1 MGTYFIFINCNFPLE
16 KEAMKPFKIIYFYIA
31 KYIFLMTCVSMI
43 FIASLDV
50 FFNFLA
56 VQNNV
61 GVGNFTILNALIY
74 ALLCSP
80 AHLVQ
85 IFPITMLLG
94 VVFGLGVLSY
104 RSELIILQT
113 NGLSVFN
120 ILKIVILVGMCFTAL
135 NMLIEEFV
143 APKARQLAELNRAI
157 ARSGSFAAAS
167 KEGVWL
173 KLNSDFIHVNEIL
186 LDGSINGVT
195 RYYINNNKIQQ
206 IKKADKLYYKNK
218 TWYAENIDTTTIN
231 ETSFKKSHEDK
242 GIWHKFLQP
251 EFLEVVSVSPEYL
264 GMRDLIKL
272 IKFKKENHLN
282 NKSLKLALY
291 QKISQPFI
299 VLIMILLG
307 FPFVF
312 SKQRSLNFGLKAFLA
327 IILGLIYFLVS
338 RTFIVMVQAYKWPLI
353 IGVLGPGIIF
363 GSFALFLIYKT
374 IRI

>member
-1 MGTYFIFINCNFPLE
+1 MRL
-16 KEAMKPFKIIYFYIA
+16 FKVVHFYIA
-31 KYIFLMTCVSMI
+31 KYIFLMTCVSML
-43 FIASLDV
+43 FIAALDI

-61 GVGNFTILNALIY
+61 GVGNFNLLNAFLY
-74 ALLCSP
+74 AILCSP

-104 RSELIILQT
+104 RSELIILQA

-120 ILKIVILVGMCFTAL
+120 LLTIVIIVGMFFTAI
-135 NMLIEEFV
+135 NMTIEEFV
-143 APKARQLAELNRAI
+143 APKARQLAELNRAV
-157 ARSGSFAAAS
+157 ARSGSFAATS

-173 KLNSDFIHVNEIL
+173 KLNTDFIHINEIL
-186 LDGSINGVT
+186 LDGTIRGVT
-195 RYYINNNKIQQ
+195 RYFIVNNKIQK
-206 IKKADKLYYKNK
+206 IIKADKLHYKKK
-218 TWYAENIDTTTIN
+218 TWYAENVTI
-231 ETSFKKSHEDK
+231 TKIGSAHYKKEYVDK
-242 GIWHKFLQP
+242 SIWDNFLQP

-264 GMRDLIKL
+264 GMRDLIKF
-272 IKFKKENHLN
+272 IKFRKENHLN

-312 SKQRSLNFGLKAFLA
+312 GKQRSLNFGLKAFLA

-363 GSFALFLIYKT
+363 GSFALYLLYRT